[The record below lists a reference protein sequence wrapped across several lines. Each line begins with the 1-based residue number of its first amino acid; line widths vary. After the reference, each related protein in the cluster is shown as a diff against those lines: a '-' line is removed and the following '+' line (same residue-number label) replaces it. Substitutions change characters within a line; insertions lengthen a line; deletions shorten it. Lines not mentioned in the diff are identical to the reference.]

1 MCSHGFRSPRAVTGS
16 WLWSDSFPVRHR
28 LLIMHPHVS
37 RRVTWTQRE
46 QGISEAAFHT
56 DCNQTLGHSIP
67 YEPERSGSIPNFK
80 GVVTGDGLQYLLS
93 SFRQTSVLGPVW
105 DFSSSGIPEELFP
118 YASWVYPALSPFLN

>member
-1 MCSHGFRSPRAVTGS
+1 
-16 WLWSDSFPVRHR
+16 
-28 LLIMHPHVS
+28 MHLHVS
-37 RRVTWTQRE
+37 RTVTWTQRE
-46 QGISEAAFHT
+46 QGISEAALRT

-80 GVVTGDGLQYLLS
+80 GVVTGDGLRYLFS
-93 SFRQTSVLGPVW
+93 SFQQTSVLGPVW